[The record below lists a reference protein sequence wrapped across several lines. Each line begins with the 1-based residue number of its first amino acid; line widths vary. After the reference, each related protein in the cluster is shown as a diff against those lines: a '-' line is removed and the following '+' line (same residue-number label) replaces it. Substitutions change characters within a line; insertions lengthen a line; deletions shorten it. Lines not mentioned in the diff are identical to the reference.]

1 MTPQLRSART
11 KNLAQTPSGNQFK
24 VSRKLIPL
32 KKTSVG
38 QNDKIMQS
46 QEESCMLPLLMF
58 PLPKN
63 VDHRWS
69 RSWKKSQESFY
80 YPKNCSC
87 LPLEMCLSE
96 YLFCRSYYYRTDLP
110 GALNQINEYKSVGP
124 SMLISGRVLKKLL
137 LSSRSSPHG
146 MASQLIGS
154 FPYLASNRAGHQSP
168 RGRQKH
174 KGLSIFIGPES
185 DHWLCLLVT
194 D

>member
-1 MTPQLRSART
+1 
-11 KNLAQTPSGNQFK
+11 
-24 VSRKLIPL
+24 
-32 KKTSVG
+32 
-38 QNDKIMQS
+38 
-46 QEESCMLPLLMF
+46 
-58 PLPKN
+58 
-63 VDHRWS
+63 
-69 RSWKKSQESFY
+69 
-80 YPKNCSC
+80 
-87 LPLEMCLSE
+87 MCLSE

-137 LSSRSSPHG
+137 LLRRSSPHG

-185 DHWLCLLVT
+185 DHWLCLLTHSLTHSLTDSRLVNLFDVT
-194 D
+194 LFSLQFTRSEYLNI